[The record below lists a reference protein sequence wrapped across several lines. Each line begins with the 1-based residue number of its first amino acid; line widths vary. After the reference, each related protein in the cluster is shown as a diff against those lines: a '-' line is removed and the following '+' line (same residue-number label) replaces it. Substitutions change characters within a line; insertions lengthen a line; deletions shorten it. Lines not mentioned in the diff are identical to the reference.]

1 MKNITSAMCVASL
14 AMLPA
19 AFAQRNQGN
28 TDTKPTPAAGDR
40 TVHLYKLSDLDDLD
54 LKNGDKSVGEI
65 DGIILDS
72 TDGRVAFALIG
83 KGGVLGIGEK
93 EHLIPWESIT
103 VTAKDAAKN
112 EGAVART
119 RLTEADIDAAPVY
132 KKNEAIDAPMVRRIR
147 ENAKLASD
155 STWERI
161 AGTHLVTSGD
171 LKGATVHSTDD
182 KDLGKI
188 DEIVLAPDDGMVAYV
203 VLGAGGVLGLGEKH
217 YALPLGVFDLSYDKD
232 NKVMVRAPLTK
243 ERFTD
248 APEYSSRDWKDMSDA
263 AWVKKVSTFWKK
275 DPYWA
280 HTTTPAAAEK
290 K

>member
-1 MKNITSAMCVASL
+1 MNKITIHLCVAS
-14 AMLPA
+14 M
-19 AFAQRNQGN
+19 AFAPMALAQR
-28 TDTKPTPAAGDR
+28 DDPKAKPMAASAEES
-40 TVHLYKLSDLDDLD
+40 VHLYKLGDLDDLD

-65 DGIILDS
+65 DGIILDA

-103 VTAKDAAKN
+103 ITPKDPAKN

-119 RLTEADIDAAPVY
+119 RLTAEDIEAAPVY
-132 KKNEAIDAPMVRRIR
+132 KKNETIDAPMVRRIR
-147 ENAKLASD
+147 ENAKLQSD

-171 LKGATVHSTDD
+171 LKGSTVRSPED

-188 DEIVLAPDDGMVAYV
+188 EDVVLAPNEHMVAYV

-217 YALPLGVFDLSYDKD
+217 YAMPLGIFDVTYDKD
-232 NKVMVRAPLTK
+232 NKVVVHAPLSK
-243 ERFTD
+243 ERFEG
-248 APEYSSRDWKDMSDA
+248 APEYNSKEWKSMSDA
-263 AWVKKVSTFWKK
+263 AWVRKVSTFWKK
-275 DPYWA
+275 DPYWS
-280 HTTTPAAAEK
+280 HTTPASAGK
-290 K
+290 Q